1 MTQYF
6 VEQLFDGQQFL
17 KRVLISVEAERIT
30 AISSDISSVP
40 AEAKLLSGVLVP
52 GFVDIQV
59 NGGGGVQ
66 FNEAPTVATLRKIAL
81 AHLALGTTALLP
93 TLITDSYEV
102 MQQGA
107 DAIAAYRAEYG
118 EGSIVGVHFEGPH
131 LSLAKKGMHSAGCI
145 RPLTAQERA
154 VFCRKDLGQVLLT
167 VAPETVATADIAELS
182 AAGVIISLGHSNA
195 TAEQCLAAFAA
206 GARSATHLY
215 NAMSQLTGR
224 SPGLVGA
231 ALDSEQVY
239 CGLIVDHHHVHPL
252 NSRLAIKVKG
262 EQRLMLIT
270 DAMAPVG
277 SDIDHFFYQGVKVY
291 RQQNRLTLD
300 DGTIAGSVLS
310 MIEAVQNTHRD
321 LGFSLAQSL
330 NMASLTPAAFLH
342 LADQFGQLKPGCL
355 ANMLLLN
362 DALAIEQCWLRG
374 EPQRF

>member
-1 MTQYF
+1 MTQYL
-6 VEQLFDGQQFL
+6 VERLFDGNEWLAQ
-17 KRVLISVEAERIT
+17 VLLTIDNGRISAMTPDSQASDAT
-30 AISSDISSVP
+30 A
-40 AEAKLLSGVLVP
+40 LRGTLVA
-52 GFVDIQV
+52 GLVDVQV

-66 FNEAPTVATLRKIAL
+66 FNQAPSVATLAQMAQ
-81 AHLALGTTALLP
+81 AHLACGTTSMMP
-93 TLITDSYEV
+93 TLITDKFEV

-107 DAIAAYRAEYG
+107 DAIAAYRKQYPH
-118 EGSIVGVHFEGPH
+118 GSIVGVHFEGPH
-131 LSLAKKGMHSAGCI
+131 LSLAKKGMHSADCI
-145 RPLTAQERA
+145 RQITRQDIDI
-154 VFCRKDLGQVLLT
+154 FCRQDLGQVLLT
-167 VAPETVATADIAELS
+167 VAPETVSPAMITELTE
-182 AAGVIISLGHSNA
+182 AGVIVSLGHSDA
-195 TAEQCLAAFAA
+195 SAEQCLAAFAA
-206 GARSATHLY
+206 GATGTTHLF

-300 DGTIAGSVLS
+300 NGTIAGSVLS
-310 MIEAVQNTHRD
+310 MIEAVQNTHND
-321 LGFSLAQSL
+321 LGFALAQTL
-330 NMASLTPAAFLH
+330 NMASKTPATFLG
-342 LADQFGQLKPGCL
+342 LEQQLGQLQPGCV

-362 DALAIEQCWLRG
+362 DQLAIEQCWLHG
-374 EPQRF
+374 ELQRF